1 MHIGK
6 KVQALLDKSPPGYTL
21 AQEFYADPEIFAFDI
36 DAIFNRAWHFVGIAA
51 EVADPGTY
59 LAFSIGRNAAFV
71 VRGRDGLL
79 RGFHNSCRHRG
90 SRICADGHGR
100 SARLIC
106 PYHKWTYDLDGRLLA
121 APKMASDFNSGEY
134 GLSPIRVE
142 VLAGCVYVSLA
153 PDPLDFGDFRA
164 AVEPRLLPYRL
175 AEAKVAFRSS
185 LIEKANWKL
194 AMENARECYHCA
206 ASHPELRIS
215 YPVSHGIAVSDEQR
229 AHEEAFAQRM
239 RSLGVPTTPANGEWW
254 HVERYALNPGMES
267 ISRDGR
273 PVVARR
279 LIASQEPQIGGFWW
293 ALQPNSFCHALADYA
308 FVFSVVPLGPEETR
322 IDSTWLVHKDAV
334 EGVDYT
340 VESITETWT
349 STNLQDR
356 ELAENNQ
363 RGVNSIGYRPGPYST
378 EEDFV
383 VRFGNWYRSTAYAA
397 AKALVR

>member
-1 MHIGK
+1 MNIGE
-6 KVQALLDKSPPGYTL
+6 KVLALLDKSPPGHTL
-21 AQEFYADPEIFAFDI
+21 AQEFYVDPEVFSFDVDVI
-36 DAIFNRAWHFVGIAA
+36 CNRAWHFVGIAA
-51 EVADPGTY
+51 EVADPGAY

-121 APKMASDFNSGEY
+121 APKMAPDFNSGEY

-142 VLAGCVYVSLA
+142 ELAGCVYVSLA
-153 PDPLDFGDFRA
+153 PVPLDFSDFRA

-175 AEAKVAFRSS
+175 ADAKVAFRSS
-185 LIEKANWKL
+185 LVEKANWKL

-215 YPVSHGIAVSDEQR
+215 YPISQGLAVSDEQR

-239 RSLGVPTTPANGEWW
+239 KSLGVQTTPANGEWW
-254 HVERYALNPGMES
+254 HVERYALNAGMES

-273 PVVARR
+273 PVVGRR
-279 LIASQEPQIGGFWW
+279 LVASEEPQIGGFWW
-293 ALQPNSFCHALADYA
+293 AMQPNSFCHALADYA
-308 FVFSVVPLGPEETR
+308 FFFSVVPLGPEETR
-322 IDSTWLVHKDAV
+322 IDSTWLVHKDAI

-340 VESITETWT
+340 VESIVETWT

-363 RGVNSIGYRPGPYST
+363 RGVNSVGYRPGPYSR

-383 VRFGNWYRSTAYAA
+383 VRFGNWYRSAANAA
-397 AKALVR
+397 AKAFVR

>member
-1 MHIGK
+1 MHIGD
-6 KVQALLDKSPPGYTL
+6 KVLALLEKSPPGYTL
-21 AQEFYADPEIFAFDI
+21 AQEFYADADIFAFDI
-36 DAIFNRAWHFVGIAA
+36 ASVFNRSWHFVGLAA
-51 EVADPGTY
+51 EVAEPGTY
-59 LAFSIGRNAAFV
+59 LAFSIGRNPAFV

-121 APKMASDFNSGEY
+121 APKMPSDFNSGDH
-134 GLSPIRVE
+134 GLSTIHVE
-142 VLAGCVYVSLA
+142 VLAGCLYVSLA
-153 PDPLDFGDFRA
+153 PVPLDFSEFRA

-175 AEAKVAFRSS
+175 ADAKVAFRSS
-185 LIEKANWKL
+185 LVEKANWKL

-215 YPVSHGIAVSDEQR
+215 YPIAHGVAVTDDQR
-229 AHEEAFAQRM
+229 AHEKAFAQRM
-239 RSLGVPTTPANGEWW
+239 ALLGITTAPANGEWW

-267 ISRDGR
+267 ISQDGR
-273 PVVARR
+273 PVVRRR
-279 LIASQEPQIGGFWW
+279 LVASEEPEFGGFWW
-293 ALQPNSFCHALADYA
+293 AMQPNSFCHALADYA
-308 FVFSVVPLGPEETR
+308 FIFSVVPLGPEETR
-322 IDSTWLVHKDAV
+322 VDSTWLVHKDAV

-340 VESITETWT
+340 IEGLTETWI
-349 STNLQDR
+349 STNCQDR

-363 RGVNSIGYRPGPYST
+363 RGVNSVGYRPGPYSR

-383 VRFGNWYRSTAYAA
+383 VSYGNWYRSAARAA
-397 AKALVR
+397 AQASGR